1 MRRIMPIVPAK
12 SVADQVRDGLRA
24 AIIDGQFAMGENIS
38 EERLTALFGVS
49 RSPVRDALNAL
60 KFSGL
65 VEILPK
71 RGSFV
76 FLPDDAEVAD
86 LCDFRLMMEREAAT
100 LAMTAAPDALL
111 ARLADICARM
121 EQAEATG
128 DHSGYA
134 RADTDYHA
142 AFFEFCG
149 NRLVCDAYALADAR
163 VATLRTAL
171 TAPSD
176 ARRDAS
182 FREHLDMVARLG
194 RRDMAGFAVTLGEH
208 IARTRRV
215 ATQELH
221 KFKRKSDEPARQTA

>member
-1 MRRIMPIVPAK
+1 MRRIAPIAPTK
-12 SVADQVRDGLRA
+12 SVADQIRDGLRD

-60 KFSGL
+60 KFLGL

-76 FLPDDAEVAD
+76 FLPDEAEVAD
-86 LCDFRLMMEREAAT
+86 LCEFRLTMEREAAT
-100 LAMTAAPDALL
+100 LAMLKAPEALV
-111 ARLADICARM
+111 ARLAAICARM
-121 EQAEATG
+121 TRAEERG
-128 DHSGYA
+128 DHADYA
-134 RADTDYHA
+134 HADTAFHL

-182 FREHLDMVARLG
+182 FREHLDMLAQL
-194 RRDMAGFAVTLGEH
+194 RRGDMEAFRATLTEH

-215 ATQELH
+215 ATSELH
-221 KFKRKSDEPARQTA
+221 KFKRKSDEPAAQTA

>member
-1 MRRIMPIVPAK
+1 MRRIAPIAPTK
-12 SVADQVRDGLRA
+12 SVADQIRDGLRD

-60 KFSGL
+60 KFLGL

-76 FLPDDAEVAD
+76 FLPDEAEVAD
-86 LCDFRLMMEREAAT
+86 LCEFRLTMEREAAT
-100 LAMTAAPDALL
+100 LAMLKAPEALV
-111 ARLADICARM
+111 ARLAAICARM
-121 EQAEATG
+121 TRAEERG
-128 DHSGYA
+128 DHADYA
-134 RADTDYHA
+134 HADTAFHL

-149 NRLVCDAYALADAR
+149 NRLVCDAYALAEAR
-163 VATLRTAL
+163 IATLRTAL

-182 FREHLDMVARLG
+182 FREHLDMLAQLE
-194 RRDMAGFAVTLGEH
+194 RRDMAAFRATLTEH

-221 KFKRKSDEPARQTA
+221 QFKRKPDDPAAQTA